1 MTLLQSAQI
10 DQSNCLTWLS
20 QQNPNSFQL
29 IVADPPYFQVQLKE
43 KWDNAWASE
52 VAYLKWMIEWLKEA
66 KRVLHSTG
74 LLYLFGQLGK
84 RENVFLQVMAQATK
98 LFQFHDLIIW
108 DRAVGYNER
117 RDSFTPQY
125 EMILVLRKSDKP
137 YFNKSAVRECYD
149 ENTKQLY
156 FKDKRYKDL
165 EKRRLHLENG
175 KFATNLWRIPS
186 LKGGSKEKVG
196 HPTQKPLALI
206 ERIILSS
213 SKKGDWVCDP
223 FLGSG
228 TTAVAA
234 LKQERH
240 FAGCEKEKR
249 YCELAKA
256 RITKLFGAVHRF

>member
-1 MTLLQSAQI
+1 LVNKA
-10 DQSNCLTWLS
+10 DCLTWLP
-20 QQNPNSFQL
+20 QQKPNSFQL

-52 VAYLKWMIEWLKEA
+52 VAYVQWMMRWLKEA
-66 KRVLHSTG
+66 KRVLHPTG

-125 EMILVLRKSDKP
+125 EMILVLRKSERP
-137 YFNKSAVRECYD
+137 YFNKSAVRENYD
-149 ENTKQLY
+149 EATKQIYL
-156 FKDKRYKDL
+156 KDKRYKDL
-165 EKRRLHLENG
+165 EKRRAHLEQG

-186 LKGGSKEKVG
+186 LKGMSKEKVG
-196 HPTQKPLALI
+196 HPTQKPLALV

-213 SKKGDWVCDP
+213 SRERDWVCDP

-234 LKQERH
+234 LKHGRP
-240 FAGCEKEKR
+240 FAGCELNDNYCRIAKQRLIKFLSRETREKEN
-249 YCELAKA
+249 
-256 RITKLFGAVHRF
+256 

>member
-1 MTLLQSAQI
+1 MNKIRVAQS
-10 DQSNCLTWLS
+10 DCLTWFPK
-20 QQNPNSFQL
+20 QKPNAFQL
-29 IVADPPYFQVQLKE
+29 IVADPPYFQVQIKE

-52 VAYLKWMIEWLKEA
+52 VDYVKWMLAWLKEA
-66 KRVLHSTG
+66 KRVLNATG

-84 RENVFLQVMAQATK
+84 REHVFLQVMAQATK

-125 EMILVLRKSDKP
+125 EMILVLRKSEKP
-137 YFNKSAVRECYD
+137 YFNKSAVREAYD
-149 ENTKQLY
+149 EATKQIYL
-156 FKDKRYKDL
+156 KDKRYKNL
-165 EKRRLHLENG
+165 KKRKLHLEQG

-186 LKGGSKEKVG
+186 LKGASKEKVG

-213 SKKGDWVCDP
+213 SKKGDWLCDP

-228 TTAVAA
+228 TTVIAA
-234 LKQERH
+234 LKLDRQ
-240 FAGCEKEKR
+240 FAGCEIDKNYYRIAKR
-249 YCELAKA
+249 RLA
-256 RITKLFGAVHRF
+256 RESRE

>member
-1 MTLLQSAQI
+1 MV
-10 DQSNCLTWLS
+10 WLP
-20 QQNPNSFQL
+20 QQRPNVFQL

-43 KWDNAWASE
+43 KWDNAWE
-52 VAYLKWMIEWLKEA
+52 DETAYVKWMMSWLKEA

-84 RENVFLQVMAQATK
+84 RENVFLQVMAESTK

-137 YFNKSAVRECYD
+137 YFNKSAVRESYD
-149 ENTKQLY
+149 EATKQTYL
-156 FKDKRYKDL
+156 KDKRYKDL
-165 EKRRLHLENG
+165 EKRRAHLEKG

-186 LKGGSKEKVG
+186 LKGASKEKVG

-213 SKKGDWVCDP
+213 SRKGDWVCDP

-228 TTAVAA
+228 TTAIAA
-234 LKQERH
+234 LKNERP
-240 FAGCEKEKR
+240 FAGCDKEKR
-249 YCELAKA
+249 YYELALKRVA
-256 RITKLFGAVHRF
+256 NFKV